1 MDLSERKATAV
12 PRQRSL
18 EAMAGHGPQV
28 LRQSDAPLRLLHHMR
43 QVETNVYHYSAA
55 MSSCSRRRDW
65 PAAMSLLAE
74 LPQRRLA
81 ADLVVS
87 NAGVNALARGGWAPA
102 LRLLR
107 SLESVR
113 RDAISFLERI

>member
-1 MDLSERKATAV
+1 MPGLRFA
-12 PRQRSL
+12 RHGSL
-18 EAMAGHGPQV
+18 RAEGHGG
-28 LRQSDAPLRLLHHMR
+28 APAAKLGGRR
-43 QVETNVYHYSAA
+43 PWPSGAAPETNVYHYSAA